1 MLAHKQIWDEIS
13 LWEKDDRLKL
23 VDKILLSI
31 QKPNLSIE
39 EIWHNEAEERI
50 KAYDRGGISSVPY
63 KDVLAKYINND

>member
-23 VDKILLSI
+23 VDKILFSI

-50 KAYDRGGISSVPY
+50 RAYDRGDISSVPY